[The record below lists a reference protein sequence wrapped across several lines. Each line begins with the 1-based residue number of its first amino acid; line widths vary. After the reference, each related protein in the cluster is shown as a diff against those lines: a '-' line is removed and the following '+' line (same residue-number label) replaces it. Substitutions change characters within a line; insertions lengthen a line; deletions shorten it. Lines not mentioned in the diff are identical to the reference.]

1 MRRLTVLTLLAGLV
15 LGACSPDNT
24 AESTSTSSR
33 SSTSTTSTPSTSTT
47 LASAT
52 TTTPPTT
59 TTTAA
64 TTTTLNPP
72 PGKVTAVSA
81 GLSGGS
87 GEIFVS
93 WDASPAPDLSHY
105 NIYFSVDPGASKA
118 FLVALPGDETD
129 YIDFPRDLTEG
140 INCYQISAVDDEGN
154 EGALSDEACFSAS

>member
-1 MRRLTVLTLLAGLV
+1 MSTT
-15 LGACSPDNT
+15 SP
-24 AESTSTSSR
+24 SP
-33 SSTSTTSTPSTSTT
+33 TSTTT
-47 LASAT
+47 LPPT
-52 TTTPPTT
+52 TTTTAPTT

-72 PGKVTAVSA
+72 PGKVTGVSA

-93 WDASPAPDLSHY
+93 WDASAAADLSHY

-118 FLVALPGDETD
+118 FLVALPAGQTD

-140 INCYQISAVDDEGN
+140 INCYQISAVDDGGN
-154 EGALSDEACFSAS
+154 EGALSDETCFSAS